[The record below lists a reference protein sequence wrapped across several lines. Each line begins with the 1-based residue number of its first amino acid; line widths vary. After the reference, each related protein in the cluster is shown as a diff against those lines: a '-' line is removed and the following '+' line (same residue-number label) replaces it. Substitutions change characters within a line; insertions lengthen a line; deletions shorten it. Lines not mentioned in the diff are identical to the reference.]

1 MGRRMQPADG
11 EATGAKM
18 HGSYGT
24 PAASR
29 ASVIRPAAAD
39 ARLAASGA
47 KAGASGKGVA
57 APVVRPTAPSS
68 HHATTGTGAPA
79 NRSAHIPDRT
89 SPEAYRDYLVGRE
102 LAPATVEKYVREA
115 ERFVAYVCQGGYAA
129 TPSIAQPIAL
139 PLASLTKRAVLGY
152 KGWLT
157 ECFAPATVNAAL
169 AATNKYLTFFGRSD
183 LCVQPLRVQPVA
195 FRLPERDLTRADYE
209 RLLAAARQTG
219 DERMLLVLQTVCSTG
234 MRVSELRYVTLE
246 AVRERSAVVSNKGKV
261 RRVWLPDQLC
271 EGLLA
276 YAGRRNVANGP
287 VLLSSAGQPIERTYV
302 WRHMKALAR
311 HAGVD
316 ERKAYPHNLR
326 HLFALTYYDAYRD
339 LDALSEIL
347 GHARVE
353 TTRIYVA
360 TTGAERQRQIS
371 SLELAGGAAT
381 PFAE

>member
-18 HGSYGT
+18 PGSNGIPT
-24 PAASR
+24 ASR
-29 ASVIRPAAAD
+29 ASVTRPVTAD

-47 KAGASGKGVA
+47 KAGASDKGVA
-57 APVVRPTAPSS
+57 APAVRPTVPCAC
-68 HHATTGTGAPA
+68 HATTGTDAPA
-79 NRSAHIPDRT
+79 NRPAHIPDCT

-102 LAPATVEKYVREA
+102 LAPATVEKYAREA
-115 ERFVAYVCQGGYAA
+115 ERFVAHVCQGEYAA
-129 TPSIAQPIAL
+129 TPSVAQPIAL

-157 ECFAPATVNAAL
+157 ERFAPATVNAAL
-169 AATNKYLTFFGRSD
+169 AATNKYLTFVGRSD
-183 LCVQPLRVQPVA
+183 LRVQPAA

-209 RLLAAARQTG
+209 RLLAAARQAG

-381 PFAE
+381 SFAE